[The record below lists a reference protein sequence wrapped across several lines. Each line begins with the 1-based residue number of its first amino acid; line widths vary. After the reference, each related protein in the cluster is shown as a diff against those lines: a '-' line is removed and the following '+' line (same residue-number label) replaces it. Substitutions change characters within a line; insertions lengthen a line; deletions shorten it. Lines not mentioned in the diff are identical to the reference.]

1 MIIILQ
7 VNLMD
12 TKVTTE
18 LFTKSSPG
26 MATGLCVTG
35 GAVPVYLWLPYTTH
49 NLIYILLNYH

>member
-1 MIIILQ
+1 
-7 VNLMD
+7 MD

-35 GAVPVYLWLPYTTH
+35 GAVPVCMVTVYYS
-49 NLIYILLNYH
+49 